1 MTLINMSKV
10 RYASPVSGIYRRGM
24 CELIWN
30 EWIEENSVLNDSLNM
45 KENMMFEMKNP
56 LELNCMYS

>member
-10 RYASPVSGIYRRGM
+10 RYASPVSGIYRSGM

-30 EWIEENSVLNDSLNM
+30 KWTEEKSVLSDSLNM
-45 KENMMFEMKNP
+45 KDSTKLEMKKP
-56 LELNCMYS
+56 LAVSFIYS